1 MCFIGVGS
9 GSLVG
14 EGLMFAHIMIPLDV
28 GLLFWVLS
36 NLFVPLFFLVV
47 LFLFIFF
54 VILVLFFQSM
64 KGGGT
69 KQPVGKCATEEE
81 DKGVYI
87 YFYISAREWCIFVED
102 KALRR
107 FFCCR

>member
-1 MCFIGVGS
+1 MKLLNSIYICIFTGTSWWSDDGVRRTRRRDSFSLLYIILICVCFIGVGS

-28 GLLFWVLS
+28 GLLFLVLS

-64 KGGGT
+64 KGGGN
-69 KQPVGKCATEEE
+69 
-81 DKGVYI
+81 
-87 YFYISAREWCIFVED
+87 
-102 KALRR
+102 
-107 FFCCR
+107 